1 MIHVVGVRTEITQ
14 NIGGS
19 LAAVFLSASFTWMI
33 RILGVLNKYFFLK
46 QRADFAKEGLWRKGR
61 SHLMN
66 VTKETSS
73 SPHSLPF
80 SC

>member
-1 MIHVVGVRTEITQ
+1 MLCVRTEITQ
-14 NIGGS
+14 NIGGVPCCS
-19 LAAVFLSASFTWMI
+19 PSQGFIYMDDQISRGLNTYVFF
-33 RILGVLNKYFFLK
+33 K
-46 QRADFAKEGLWRKGR
+46 QRADCAKEGLWRKGR

-80 SC
+80 SF